1 MNRTNARGLQATA
14 VEKASTFHGSRSI
27 ESQPA
32 KIRSGTFFLCVTL
45 ILAGLHVASAGEV
58 DFKEDV
64 QPILA
69 MRCVECHN
77 DQISEGGLNLASN
90 QFQVDGSDSGAVV
103 VPQSADDSYLLDR
116 VISGEMPPPS
126 RGQSQKLPDAEIAV
140 IRDWIQ
146 QGANWPDDVV
156 IDPFATTNK
165 VRAGRDWWALQPVS
179 KPDIPEVESNDK
191 HINPIDAFVLDRL
204 AENGL
209 TPTPRAS
216 KRVLLRRLYYDVI
229 GLPPTEEQLQQFE
242 TDESPDAW
250 EKQVDSLLASPHYG
264 ERWGRYW
271 LDLARFAETSG
282 YERDQVKPYAWK
294 YRDWVVNALNEDM
307 AYSEFIRHQLA
318 GDEIESPTEDS
329 AIATGFLRLGTW
341 NDEPNDPLDYQYDRL
356 EDLVHTTS
364 SALLGLTV
372 KCARCH
378 NHKFDPILQEDYY
391 RMASVFWGGP
401 IAARDRKLLGGPSA
415 DELGYAKVLGWTD
428 LTSAPEPIFLLKNGE
443 RESPQQEV
451 TPATISS
458 IPSLERKL
466 QSPSPEAK
474 TSQRR
479 LQLAEWI
486 ADPKNPLTPRVLV
499 NRIWQHHF
507 GKAIVRTPNNFG
519 FLSDPPTHP
528 RLLDWL
534 ASTFLENGGHQ
545 KPIHK
550 LILMSETWCQ
560 GSIHPK
566 QESYSDIDAANRL
579 WWRAERRRL
588 DAEAMRD
595 SMLAVTGELDFK
607 IGGESF
613 RETVSQEALEGLSQ
627 KDAAW
632 NPSPVNEQK
641 RRSLYMFVKRG
652 LLPPTMTAF
661 DMCDATQSCAQRDL
675 TTVPTQALALMNN
688 PFVHDRSLH
697 LAQSLSNETQ
707 SVTEQIQRVWKAVLG
722 RAPTADELELGR
734 QHLAVQQTR
743 FQDELE
749 RRQHPTEQQKH
760 PLDQNIEPPVLHLRA
775 EAAQLNSETQHVTK
789 LLDLSGHGHDAIA
802 ASEAPIRQHIDP
814 RSGRAVLKLD
824 GREQFLK
831 IADVPIDEPKFSIV
845 CVVQD
850 HGDSGLREI
859 ISNWNLSTN
868 VGTSVFFG
876 LADANRVRFS
886 DHFIPAGT
894 LQNQRELFIL
904 TAISG
909 EHHVEVFQNGRSLGR
924 RDSPLP
930 PRKFDTPWVI
940 GQQGNLSREYWTGGI
955 AEVQVFS
962 HALTDSSRMSLE
974 AELAERYS
982 IPLQPKTSEPE
993 HATPDVLALA
1003 SLCHV
1008 LLNSNEFIMVD

>member
-1 MNRTNARGLQATA
+1 ML
-14 VEKASTFHGSRSI
+14 
-27 ESQPA
+27 ESPQ
-32 KIRSGTFFLCVTL
+32 F
-45 ILAGLHVASAGEV
+45 ASAGDL
-58 DFKEDV
+58 DFADDV

-90 QFQVDGSDSGAVV
+90 HFQEAGSDSGEVI
-103 VPQSADDSYLLDR
+103 VPRSADESYLLDR
-116 VISGEMPPPS
+116 IVSGEMPPPA

-140 IRDWIQ
+140 IREWIQ
-146 QGANWPDDVV
+146 QGANWPEDVV

-165 VRAGRDWWALQPVS
+165 VRAGRDWWALQPIS
-179 KPDIPEVESNDK
+179 KPDIPEVEGHDG
-191 HINPIDAFVLDRL
+191 HVNPIDAFVLDRL
-204 AENGL
+204 TENSL

-229 GLPPTEEQLQQFE
+229 GLPPTEKQLRQFE
-242 TDESPDAW
+242 NDGSPDAW

-282 YERDQVKPYAWK
+282 YERDQVKPFAWK
-294 YRDWVVNALNEDM
+294 YRDWVVDALNKDM
-307 AYSEFIRHQLA
+307 AYSQFIRHQLA

-364 SALLGLTV
+364 SAFLGLTV

-391 RMASVFWGGP
+391 RMASVFWAGP
-401 IAARDRKLLGGPSA
+401 IAARDRNLLGGPSTE
-415 DELGYAKVLGWTD
+415 ELGFQDVLGWTD
-428 LTSAPEPIFLLKNGE
+428 LTDSPAPIFLLKNGE
-443 RESPQQEV
+443 REAPQDEV
-451 TPATISS
+451 VPATLSS
-458 IPSLERKL
+458 IPALERKL
-466 QSPSPEAK
+466 HTPESETK

-486 ADPKNPLTPRVLV
+486 ADPENPLTPRVLV

-528 RLLDWL
+528 KLLDWL
-534 ASTFLENGGHQ
+534 ASTFIENGGHQ

-550 LILMSETWCQ
+550 LILMSDTWCQ
-560 GSIHPK
+560 GSIHPE
-566 QESYSDIDAANRL
+566 QERYSDIDAGNRF
-579 WWRAERRRL
+579 WWRAERQRL

-595 SMLAVTGELDFK
+595 SMLAVTGELDLK
-607 IGGESF
+607 MGGESF

-632 NPSPVNEQK
+632 TPSPANEQN

-661 DMCDATQSCAQRDL
+661 DMCDATQSCAQRDV

-688 PFVHDRSLH
+688 PFVHDRSMH
-697 LAQSLSNETQ
+697 LAQTLTSETQ
-707 SVTEQIQRVWKAVLG
+707 AITEQIKRTWKAILG
-722 RAPTADELELGR
+722 RPPTAEELELGR
-734 QHLAVQQTR
+734 QHLMMQQAR
-743 FQDELE
+743 FKEELQRIHDPE
-749 RRQHPTEQQKH
+749 IDKLAPELHV
-760 PLDQNIEPPVLHLRA
+760 EPPVLHLRA
-775 EAAQLNSETQHVTK
+775 DAAELDSKSQHVLK
-789 LLDLSGHGHDAIA
+789 LPDLSGHGHDAIP
-802 ASEAPIRQHIDP
+802 ASEAPIRQQIEA
-814 RSGRAVLKLD
+814 RSGRPVLEFD
-824 GREQFLK
+824 GRQQYLK
-831 IADVPIDEPKFSIV
+831 INEVPIDDSTFSIV

-850 HGDSGLREI
+850 QGESGLREI
-859 ISNWNLSTN
+859 ISNWRLSEN

-876 LADANRVRFS
+876 LADESRVRFS
-886 DHFIPAGT
+886 DHFLPAGT
-894 LQNQRELFIL
+894 LKNQDELFIL
-904 TAISG
+904 TAVSG

-924 RDSPLP
+924 RNSPLAS
-930 PRKFDTPWVI
+930 RKFDTPWVI
-940 GQQGNLSREYWTGGI
+940 GQQGNLNHEFWTGAI

-962 HALTDSSRMSLE
+962 HSLTDSGRMSVE
-974 AELAERYS
+974 AELAEQYS
-982 IPLQPKTSEPE
+982 IPLQPKTSEPKY
-993 HATPDVLALA
+993 ATPDVLALA